1 MLHTI
6 KNPQIRAVAIKLREQ
21 HGDTAPTK
29 KQVRAALAVTPR
41 AERSYTLEA
50 ATDEVHGW
58 LVALAEFGA
67 TPFRAE
73 TRLGRAL
80 TDREMWRLR
89 RTKPRSNE
97 LPGRLLEHKRIKPRK
112 TYLSLYRHDDGR
124 HTALQVAFT
133 DDPTKVGVSSKREA
147 DWEVYRGKFKG
158 WAYDITT
165 TTVTLPRL
173 WRNRVFDR
181 GLHAV
186 DGMMCLDAS
195 PLDGAPQG
203 VELFAARW
211 MVQGRGYDVRCEEGF
226 IARQGEVAHHGS
238 TPRGALQGLKRKQA
252 AAEAVAQV
260 EAALQLPFEQLV
272 RRLGS
277 ATEKLFVDVKDAR
290 AVGAC
295 EFGILSWCNRVGLDY
310 ESGKAPFAQV
320 FEKYLEVPA
329 VEARAAMLHVLRR
342 HRTRLS
348 KAA

>member
-6 KNPQIRAVAIKLREQ
+6 KNPQVREIAIKLREKY
-21 HGDTAPTK
+21 GDTAPTK
-29 KQVRAALAVTPR
+29 KEVRAALSATPR
-41 AERSYTLEA
+41 TERSYTLDT
-50 ATDEVHGW
+50 ATDEIYRR
-58 LVALAEFGA
+58 LTALAEFGA
-67 TPFRAE
+67 VPFRAE
-73 TRLGRAL
+73 ARLGRAV
-80 TDREMWRLR
+80 TDHEMRGLR
-89 RTKPRSNE
+89 RTKPLSNE
-97 LPGRLLEHKRIKPRK
+97 LPGRLLEHKCIKPRT
-112 TYLSLYRHDDGR
+112 TYLNLYRHNDGG

-133 DDPTKVGVSSKREA
+133 DDPAKVGVSSERKA

-165 TTVTLPRL
+165 TTITLPRL

-195 PLDGAPQG
+195 QLDGAPQG

-211 MVQGRGYDVRCEEGF
+211 VVQGRGYEVRCEEGF
-226 IARQGEVAHHGS
+226 VARQGEVAHHGS
-238 TPRGALQGLKRKQA
+238 TPRSALQGLKRKQA
-252 AAEAVAQV
+252 AAEAVALA
-260 EAALQLPFEQLV
+260 ETALQLPFEQLV

-295 EFGILSWCNRVGLDY
+295 EFGITSWCHRVGLDY
-310 ESGKAPFAQV
+310 AAGRAPFAQV

-329 VEARAAMLHVLRR
+329 VEARAAMLYVLRR
-342 HRTRLS
+342 HRKKLAV
-348 KAA
+348 AA